1 MYYSDDHA
9 ALLPEGVDPLPMPET
24 NLELLWILAALCE
37 RRRRA
42 PVPCGPL
49 VSGARDGSFW
59 EFPFAASLPTVTA
72 KEAAAHP
79 AGL

>member
-9 ALLPEGVDPLPMPET
+9 ALLPEGADPLPMPET

-49 VSGARDGSFW
+49 ASSPRWGDSSKTPFGTFVPRGTAVDAKACPVGS
-59 EFPFAASLPTVTA
+59 
-72 KEAAAHP
+72 
-79 AGL
+79 